1 MKKTKLL
8 VLILSLALLVS
19 GIVGISASAADAD
32 STVAIEGKSIS
43 YMEVSTLVVAVSYEN
58 AELAEVK
65 LNVWYGEKA
74 GDPTVLTTTETI
86 EVGGKACAMFV
97 LDGTPAKNVADRVY
111 YEAFIEG
118 TEVKT
123 ALESYS
129 VLEYALEGV
138 VNSADAAEAARYQ
151 SIITYAT
158 SIQEWLKAD
167 GKFDGTLA
175 KDYSYV
181 QIEGGTLD
189 GTSTYGV
196 FANGTTITP
205 VGEDVVDWDVTVNGV
220 SNTVASGAEIEITG
234 NTKITANRS
243 VLVEDNTALDF
254 EDGNIPTAL
263 TPTISSS
270 SYGSATVQTVT
281 GADGNTENKALVLNS
296 TSNVSNNTLKFDFT
310 KTAENCNTVVFE
322 ADFKATWDSTIA
334 GNRQFL
340 HFYINDKNGNTA
352 EWSMLRA
359 SNSSTLVLYT
369 RDSQSGSFYN
379 TTAIGA
385 QDTWY
390 NIRFEY
396 TVIDT
401 LVRYTVFVNDTT
413 VNVTDK
419 YYSGTTPIAA
429 SDIESFVIKTNIVSG
444 HQGVSTVTFD
454 NVRFEQTNL
463 ASPETFENV
472 TNIPSNIKTMFNS
485 GSGDLDVVTT
495 KDKNGDKTNALK
507 LEAGGNDWLLF
518 NVAKPTASANAL
530 VFDTDIYFDSSSQG
544 TLDLQ
549 FARGTST
556 TFAMLIDMNAN
567 GAYLRTSDGTTIA
580 NVGLGEA
587 DKWINLRVELVEVS
601 STSATL
607 TVYVDGVA
615 LENVN
620 GITVT
625 TRYDIVTDNDNDA
638 TNTVFFKA
646 WGSTNAKV
654 LFDNVKFEEFV
665 AN

>member
-19 GIVGISASAADAD
+19 GIVGISASAEDAD
-32 STVAIEGKSIS
+32 PSIAIEGKNIS

-58 AELAEVK
+58 ADLKDVK
-65 LNVWYGEKA
+65 LNVWYGEKS
-74 GDPTVLTTTETI
+74 GDATILTTTETI
-86 EVGGKACAMFV
+86 EVGGKECAMFV
-97 LDGTPAKNVADRVY
+97 LDGTTAKNIADRVY
-111 YEAFIEG
+111 YEAFVEG

-138 VNSADAAEAARYQ
+138 VNSTDAAEAARYQ

-167 GKFDGTLA
+167 GKFEGALA

-189 GTSTYGV
+189 GTSTYGIFV
-196 FANGTTITP
+196 NGTTITP
-205 VGEDVVDWDVTVNGV
+205 VGEGVVDWNVTVN
-220 SNTVASGAEIEITG
+220 SASSSVALGTAIEITG

-243 VLVEDNTALDF
+243 VLIEDNTALDF
-254 EDGNIPTAL
+254 EDGNIPTAI

-281 GADGNTENKALVLNS
+281 GADGNTGNKALVLNS

-310 KTAENCNTVVFE
+310 KTSENYNTVVFE
-322 ADFKATWDSTIA
+322 ADIKATWDSNIS
-334 GNRQFL
+334 GGSRQFL
-340 HFYINDKNGNTA
+340 HFYINDTNGNTA
-352 EWSMLRA
+352 EWSMLRG
-359 SNSSTLVLYT
+359 SSSALVLYT
-369 RDSQSGSFYN
+369 RDSASNSFYN
-379 TTAIGA
+379 TTAISA

-396 TVIDT
+396 TVIDN
-401 LVRYTVFVNDTT
+401 LVRYTVLINDTII
-413 VNVTDK
+413 NVTDK
-419 YYSGTTPIAA
+419 YYSGTTPISA
-429 SDIESFVIKTNIVSG
+429 SDITSFVIKTNIVSG
-444 HQGVSTVTFD
+444 HQGASAVTFD
-454 NVRFEQTNL
+454 NVRFEQTNI

-472 TNIPSNIKTMFNS
+472 TSVPSNIKTMINS
-485 GSGDLDVVTT
+485 DSGKLDVVTT
-495 KDKNGDKTNALK
+495 KDNDGNSTNALK
-507 LEAGGNDWLLF
+507 FNAGVNDWLLF
-518 NVAKPTASANAL
+518 NVSKPTASANAL
-530 VFDTDIYFDSSSQG
+530 VFDSDIYFDSSSQG

-556 TFAMLIDMNAN
+556 NFAMLIDMNAV

-587 DKWINLRVELVEVS
+587 DKWINLRVELVEIS

-607 TVYVDGVA
+607 TVYVNGVA

-625 TRYDIVTDNDNDA
+625 TRYEVVTDNDNDA
-638 TNTVFFKA
+638 TNTVFFKS
-646 WGSTNAKV
+646 WSSTNATV
-654 LFDNVKFEEFV
+654 LFDNVKFEEYV